1 VAPDI
6 LAIQR
11 TPAGHPE
18 GYLEAFANLYRAFA
32 DDVRAGKMS
41 SAPGYATIDDAIAG
55 MKFVRAAK
63 RSSEAGA
70 TWVELSSI

>member
-1 VAPDI
+1 
-6 LAIQR
+6 
-11 TPAGHPE
+11 
-18 GYLEAFANLYRAFA
+18 
-32 DDVRAGKMS
+32 MS